1 MKLSD
6 ALKFSWD
13 RVAEHPSEEGFP
25 LQASDFGVTIL
36 TPTKGFFNFVPITK
50 SWADMDLDLRREL
63 LHSTQWEPVDPKP
76 AMLVLAEAY
85 ALDWSNDPEQPSDEP
100 TRSEEC

>member
-13 RVAEHPSEEGFP
+13 RLAEHPSDEGFP
-25 LQASDFGVTIL
+25 IGASDFGITIL
-36 TPTKGFFNFVPITK
+36 VPTKGFFRFNPITK
-50 SWADMDLDLRREL
+50 SWADLDIAMRREL
-63 LHSTQWEPVDPKP
+63 LQSDRWEPVNSKP

-85 ALDWSNDPEQPSDEP
+85 ALDWSDPEPDEDDIQPQDE
-100 TRSEEC
+100 EG

>member
-13 RVAEHPSEEGFP
+13 RLAEHPFEDGFP
-25 LQASDFGVTIL
+25 LTASDFGITIL
-36 TPTKGFFNFVPITK
+36 TPTKGFFNFEPLTK
-50 SWADMDLDLRREL
+50 AWCDLELTLRREL
-63 LHSTQWEPVDPKP
+63 LQSNQWQPVNQKP

-85 ALDWSNDPEQPSDEP
+85 ACDWSDPDPEDETEPS
-100 TRSEEC
+100 